1 MKQLVSA
8 RALAVGIAATAA
20 IGSASMSASAGDG
33 FYVSGSVTATD
44 LNHSIN
50 RNTGQMDS
58 PSISSFASET
68 DIGLRLGLG
77 YKTHVSEDFFFA
89 VEGFYAWENASTESL
104 NGMLRSTLSLDASYG
119 ADARI
124 GYDVS
129 DKFAVY
135 ALAGVTYLDF
145 DNDTGYTFA
154 PPMQQLSE
162 TEAGFTYGFGA
173 EIQVTERY
181 SIVGEYRITNDVSF
195 TPNPDVVG
203 GFVNDNQ
210 IDHSAL
216 RFGLNFS
223 F

>member
-1 MKQLVSA
+1 MINRTLIATMV
-8 RALAVGIAATAA
+8 LAGTSIASVG
-20 IGSASMSASAGDG
+20 ASAEDG
-33 FYVSGSVTATD
+33 FYISGSITATD

-58 PSISSFASET
+58 SSISSFSSET

-77 YKTHVSEDFFFA
+77 YKTHVSEDFFVA
-89 VEGFYAWENASTESL
+89 LEGFYSWENATTESL
-104 NGMLRSTLSLDASYG
+104 NGMLRSTLELDASYG
-119 ADARI
+119 ADARF

-135 ALAGVTYLDF
+135 ALAGITFLDF

-154 PPMQQLSE
+154 PPMQELSE
-162 TEAGFTYGFGA
+162 TESGFTYGFGA
-173 EIQVTERY
+173 EIQVTDRY
-181 SIVGEYRITNDVSF
+181 SVVGEYRITNDVSF

-203 GFVNDNQ
+203 GFINDNQ
-210 IDHSAL
+210 IDHGAL
-216 RFGLNFS
+216 RLGINFS

>member
-1 MKQLVSA
+1 M
-8 RALAVGIAATAA
+8 T
-20 IGSASMSASAGDG
+20 ASAKDG
-33 FYVSGSVTATD
+33 FYVSGSVTATE
-44 LNHSIN
+44 LGHNIN

-58 PSISSFASET
+58 PSISSFSSET

-77 YKTHVSEDFFFA
+77 YKRHVSKDVFLA
-89 VEGFYAWENASTESL
+89 VEGFYSWENAQTESL
-104 NGMLRSTLSLDASYG
+104 NGMLRSTLDLEASYG

-135 ALAGVTYLDF
+135 GLAGVTFLDF

-173 EIQVTERY
+173 ELQVTDRY
-181 SIVGEYRITNDVSF
+181 SIIGEYRITNDVSF

-203 GFVNDNQ
+203 GFINDNQ
-210 IDHSAL
+210 IDHNAL
-216 RFGLNFS
+216 RLGVNFS

>member
-1 MKQLVSA
+1 MINRTFLKVALLAGTALVSGG
-8 RALAVGIAATAA
+8 VAAE
-20 IGSASMSASAGDG
+20 DG
-33 FYVSGSVTATD
+33 FYISGSVTATD

-58 PSISSFASET
+58 PSISSFSSET

-77 YKTHVSEDFFFA
+77 YKTHVSEEFFVA

-104 NGMLRSTLSLDASYG
+104 NGMLRSTLELDASYG
-119 ADARI
+119 ADVRF

-129 DKFAVY
+129 DRFAVY

-154 PPMQQLSE
+154 PPMQELSE

-173 EIQVTERY
+173 EIQMTDRY

-210 IDHSAL
+210 IDHGAL
-216 RFGLNFS
+216 RLGLNFS